1 MVSLRMAGWTASFAV
16 LSTISA
22 PGFSKAQSAPPPAT
36 SSTKLSAADIRKL
49 AETQVAISIAH
60 DSLDA
65 QLAAPRNKNVQAQ
78 QAQKEKLLDQL
89 ADILKKHGY
98 SDASFQT
105 QRFLVS
111 SDLEMRKQFDT
122 YVAQLTGQPLPGIAA
137 VPAAAPPQPVIA
149 IPAGA
154 AGVHI
159 GHVAVKF
166 FTTPD
171 SAGLLAVA
179 FLEARIAIQHAGF
192 AARPNTALTAMQMH
206 AGHII
211 NALDPTIVVAGPGKG
226 FGLKKAA
233 LGMSTHIE
241 LAAKSDGASANIK
254 MHATHIATAARSTAA
269 RADQIIVLAQQ
280 VQKATDQ
287 AEAAKLIGQIQS
299 LCSELVAGLDV
310 NADGKISWDKDEGG
324 LQQAQDHLNLLLAG
338 EKKVPSQ

>member
-16 LSTISA
+16 LSTVST
-22 PGFSKAQSAPPPAT
+22 PGFVLAQSAPPPAAT
-36 SSTKLSAADIRKL
+36 SSAKVSAADIKKL
-49 AETQVAISIAH
+49 AQTQVAISIAH

-65 QLAAPRNKNVQAQ
+65 QLAAQRNKNLQAQ

-89 ADILKKHGY
+89 AEILKKNGY
-98 SDASFQT
+98 TDASFQS

-111 SDLEMRKQFDT
+111 SDADMRKQFDA

-137 VPAAAPPQPVIA
+137 APAAAPPQPTIA

-171 SAGLLAVA
+171 SAGLLPVA
-179 FLEARIAIQHAGF
+179 FLEARVAIQHAGF

-206 AGHII
+206 AGHVI
-211 NALDPTIVVAGPGKG
+211 NALDPTIVASGPGKG

-233 LGMSTHIE
+233 LGVATHIE

-254 MHATHIATAARSTAA
+254 MHAAHIATAARSTAA
-269 RADQIIVLAQQ
+269 RADQIILLAQQ

-299 LCSELVAGLDV
+299 LCNELVAGLDV

-338 EKKVPSQ
+338 EKK

>member
-16 LSTISA
+16 LSIISA
-22 PGFSKAQSAPPPAT
+22 PGFVSAQSAPPPAM
-36 SSTKLSAADIRKL
+36 SPAKLPAADIKKL
-49 AETQVAISIAH
+49 AETHVAISVAH

-89 ADILKKHGY
+89 ADILKKHGFT
-98 SDASFQT
+98 DASFQS

-111 SDLEMRKQFDT
+111 SDLDMRKQFDT
-122 YVAQLTGQPLPGIAA
+122 YVAQLTGQPLPGIAVA
-137 VPAAAPPQPVIA
+137 PAAAPPQPVIA

-171 SAGLLAVA
+171 SAGLLPVA
-179 FLEARIAIQHAGF
+179 FLEARVAIQHAGF
-192 AARPNTALTAMQMH
+192 AARPNTPLAAMQMH
-206 AGHII
+206 AGHVI
-211 NALDPTIVVAGPGKG
+211 NALDPTIVAAGPGKG

-233 LGMSTHIE
+233 LGVATHIE
-241 LAAKSDGASANIK
+241 LAAKSEGASAHIK
-254 MHATHIATAARSTAA
+254 MHAVHIAMAARSAAA
-269 RADQIIVLAQQ
+269 RADQIILLAQQ
-280 VQKATDQ
+280 VQKAIDQ

-299 LCSELVAGLDV
+299 LCNELVAGLDV

-338 EKKVPSQ
+338 EKK